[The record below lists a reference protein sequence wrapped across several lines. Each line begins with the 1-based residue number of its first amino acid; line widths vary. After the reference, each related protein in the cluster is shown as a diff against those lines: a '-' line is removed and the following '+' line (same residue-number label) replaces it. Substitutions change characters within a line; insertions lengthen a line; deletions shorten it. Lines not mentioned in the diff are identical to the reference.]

1 MANRPQRTAQRR
13 SERIAAGVTPAAQD
27 RIYRAAERLEIS
39 AAALIRRATL
49 AATDR
54 VLGEG
59 DDGE

>member
-1 MANRPQRTAQRR
+1 MDRQHTAQRR
-13 SERIAAGVTPAAQD
+13 SERIAAGVTPAAQR
-27 RIYRAAERLEIS
+27 RIYRAADKLEIS

-54 VLGEG
+54 VLAED